1 MHVNHVSGWNYTVV
15 TSRARQL
22 VGDAPAPDRVY
33 VRIERHGR
41 IRARTWGM
49 EYAGVRSEVV
59 EAAVAARRSIGGGA
73 TVALCIERDLR
84 RALGL

>member
-1 MHVNHVSGWNYTVV
+1 MHIRHVSGWNYTVMG
-15 TSRARQL
+15 SRPGLLVEAARE
-22 VGDAPAPDRVY
+22 PDRLY

-41 IRARTWGM
+41 IRARVWGM

-59 EAAVAARRSIGGGA
+59 EAVVPARRSIGGGA

>member
-1 MHVNHVSGWNYTVV
+1 MQVRHVSGWNYTVV
-15 TSRARQL
+15 GPRATERCEA
-22 VGDAPAPDRVY
+22 APEPDRVY

-41 IRARTWGM
+41 IRARVWGM
-49 EYAGVRSEVV
+49 EHAGVRSEVV